1 MNIAEALKEM
11 TDRLGAAS
19 VESSALDAEV
29 LLAHSLGV
37 ERYRLLVDRTAPVD
51 PVKLSSCRRLVA
63 RRCAGEPVAY
73 ITGRKEFYS
82 LEFLVTPDVLI
93 PRPETELLVDMALYY
108 AAPGAG
114 LLDLGTGSGAIAV
127 AVRKN
132 REDIKVSASDISAAA
147 LRIARRNCRRIM
159 GDMPIVFRIGDLF
172 SPFEGKRFDVI
183 ASNPPYV
190 DPALKPTLQREIR
203 FEPEHALFA
212 DDHGRAVL
220 RRIVISAEAYLRPG
234 GIVLLEIGHDMRDFI
249 LEAGARAGYVV
260 SVLNDLA
267 GCPRV
272 ALLKR

>member
-1 MNIAEALKEM
+1 MTIAEAVKEM
-11 TDRLGAAS
+11 TVRLEAAN

-29 LLAHSLGV
+29 LLAHALGV
-37 ERYRLLVDRTAPVD
+37 GRYRLLVDAAAPVNSA
-51 PVKLSSCRRLVA
+51 KFNSCRRMVA

-108 AAPGAG
+108 AGPGAS

-132 REDIKVSASDISAAA
+132 REDIKVDASDISAAA
-147 LRIARRNCRRIM
+147 LRIAKYNCRRIM
-159 GDMPIVFRIGDLF
+159 GAMPIVFRVGDLF
-172 SPFEGKRFDVI
+172 SPFEGRRFDII

-190 DPALKPTLQREIR
+190 DPALKPVLKREIG

-220 RRIVISAEAYLRPG
+220 RRIISSAESYLRPG
-234 GIVLLEIGHDMRDFI
+234 GIVLLEIGHDMRDFL
-249 LEAGARAGYVV
+249 LEAGARAGYAV

-267 GCPRV
+267 GRPRV